1 MWIKNQ
7 LPYVCLF
14 TTIYIWVCLSEQLC
28 PAPVWISSH
37 MPRWHKKA
45 NLPAS
50 QTLLNLLRSMTARLG
65 WLDYVRKHHRGL
77 IVGKPRLRRITIY
90 FAPPQF
96 SFPEAVFV
104 CVCQSTG
111 RVDDGDEAWGWEK
124 GAMCARGG
132 RWMMLQTPEPDG
144 TEPLSSLVTVIMQ
157 SKLPS
162 MMYVHVVVCVS
173 HACL

>member
-1 MWIKNQ
+1 MPTSIYVPFHHNLYPCVFVWGT
-7 LPYVCLF
+7 LPCSCLDF
-14 TTIYIWVCLSEQLC
+14 
-28 PAPVWISSH
+28 
-37 MPRWHKKA
+37 
-45 NLPAS
+45 LPHAQVAQEGKPS
-50 QTLLNLLRSMTARLG
+50 GFNTQTLLNFLRSMTSHLG

-77 IVGKPRLRRITIY
+77 IVGKPRLWRITIY

-104 CVCQSTG
+104 YMCQSTG

-162 MMYVHVVVCVS
+162 MMYGHVVVCVS